1 MYLALIRWD
10 LMTTDQL
17 EIIAKVSAPFKEK
30 FGIPRQPRLAD
41 AAISKVVFE
50 PNFNS
55 AEFVAGIEQHSH
67 IWLLFLFHQNL
78 EQGFKPLV
86 RPPRLGG
93 NAKVGVFAT
102 RSTFRPNGIGMSA
115 VKLLQSETSGS
126 QVILTVEGADLLDG
140 TPIVDIKPYIPYSD
154 SLPDATSEMAQEQ
167 DEQALEVNFSE
178 QAQTQFE
185 QLDLT
190 QYGKLKALIIQV
202 LEQDP
207 RPAYKK
213 SKADSK
219 EYGIRLYDLNIKWQV
234 NGQLCLVLSIEQE
247 Q

>member
-1 MYLALIRWD
+1 
-10 LMTTDQL
+10 MTNAQL
-17 EIIAKVSAPFKEK
+17 TTIAKVSAPFKEK

-41 AAISKVVFE
+41 AAVSHIVFE
-50 PNFNS
+50 ADFNNPDFIS
-55 AEFVAGIEQHSH
+55 GITQHSH

-78 EQGFKPLV
+78 SQGYKAQV

-115 VKLLQSETSGS
+115 VKLLGCETSGT

-154 SLPDATSEMAQEQ
+154 CLPHAHSHMAQEQ
-167 DEQALEVNFSE
+167 DEQMLNVQFSQTA
-178 QAQTQFE
+178 QAQLT
-185 QLDLT
+185 QLDSPDYVKLT
-190 QYGKLKALIIQV
+190 ELITQV

-213 SKADSK
+213 NKADDK

-234 NGQLCLVLSIEQE
+234 DGQLCLVLSIEQE